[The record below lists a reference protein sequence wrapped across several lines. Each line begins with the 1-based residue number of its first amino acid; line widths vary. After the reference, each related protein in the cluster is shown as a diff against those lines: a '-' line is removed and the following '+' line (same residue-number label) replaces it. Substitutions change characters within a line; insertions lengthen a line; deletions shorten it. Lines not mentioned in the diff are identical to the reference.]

1 MKKKQL
7 IADQLFALFASLG
20 LNNDQFVWR
29 PRQCEMYVVV
39 GGKLRTLKIKA
50 NMTRLEIGQVLGRV
64 GGWMEMAA

>member
-7 IADQLFALFASLG
+7 IADQLFALFTSLG
-20 LNNDQFVWR
+20 LSPDHYAWR

-50 NMTRLEIGQVLGRV
+50 SMTRLEIGQVLGRV